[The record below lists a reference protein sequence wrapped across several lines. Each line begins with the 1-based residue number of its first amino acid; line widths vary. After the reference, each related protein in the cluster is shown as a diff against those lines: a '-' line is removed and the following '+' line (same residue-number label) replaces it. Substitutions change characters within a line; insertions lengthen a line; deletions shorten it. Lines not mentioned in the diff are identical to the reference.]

1 MADTTLTEGAAGA
14 PARKPFPLAGVAV
27 PLLALALL
35 AYPFVFR
42 LPFQHNLMILVFLY
56 ASLGQAWNILGG
68 YAGQSSLGHAAFFGV
83 GAYASSLLLVKFGIV
98 PWVGMLAGGL
108 VAVALSLLIGYP
120 SFRLKGHYFVIA
132 TIVLAE
138 IIYILFTNWPFAG
151 GAEGLFLPLLPEG
164 LVNFE
169 FHSSKIPYYYIIFAI
184 LAVVTTVVF
193 FVERSKLGF
202 YFRAIR
208 EDPDAARSL
217 GIDIT
222 RYKLIAMALSAFF
235 TGVCGTFYAQF
246 VLFIE
251 PNNSL
256 NFMLSVLI
264 MLIPVFGGSGTL
276 WGPILGAFIL
286 IPLSEFTRVYLSG
299 AGRAIDLTLYGLLIM
314 LVAIFEP
321 RGLWAVVTRFRSRE
335 TLKWRFWKSQV

>member
-1 MADTTLTEGAAGA
+1 MAKGLAVEEATKAHPRRL
-14 PARKPFPLAGVAV
+14 PRLSSLILPLVV
-27 PLLALALL
+27 MALL
-35 AYPFVFR
+35 AYPFVFT
-42 LPFQHNLMILVFLY
+42 LPFQRNLMILVFLY
-56 ASLGQAWNILGG
+56 AALGQAWNILGG

-83 GAYASSLLLVKFGIV
+83 SAYTSSLLLIKFGIV

-108 VAVALSLLIGYP
+108 VAVVLSMLIGYP

-138 IIYILFTNWPFAG
+138 IVNVLFTNWPYAG

-164 LVNFE
+164 PVNFE
-169 FHSSKIPYYYIIFAI
+169 FHSSKVPYYYIIFAI
-184 LAVVTTVVF
+184 LAVVTWVVF
-193 FVERSKLGF
+193 LIERSKLGY

-246 VLFIE
+246 VLFLE

-256 NFMLSVLI
+256 HFMLSVLI

-286 IPLSEFTRVYLSG
+286 IPLSEFTRIYLSG
-299 AGRAIDLTLYGLLIM
+299 AGRAIDLMLYGLLIM

-321 RGLWAVVTRFRSRE
+321 RGLWAVVQRFRSGE
-335 TLKWRFWKSQV
+335 GLKWRFWKS